1 MSTAVVFGAGG
12 IGRGFLGALCAQ
24 AGWRVVF
31 VDVAE
36 ALVERLAA
44 DGGYRLIEVSSA
56 GEKITPIA
64 GVSALLLSDE
74 DAVVA
79 ELVEAD
85 LAATAVGAEN
95 LPPVA
100 RLLSLGLAARQRAGR
115 GGLDALVCE
124 NLHDAPEVLR
134 RLIDEQAD
142 APLAPAG
149 LARTSIGR
157 MVPVQLSDADHP
169 TDVRVE
175 PYSFLPYEASA
186 LVGEQPSIP
195 GLVPVVDS
203 FDLFAD
209 RKLYLHNMGHA
220 MLAYLGEAAGLT
232 YIWEAAERFDLRYF
246 VRSAMVEAACALAQT
261 YATPVAPL
269 LRHVDDLLARF
280 RNPGLGDTTARVGRD
295 PVRKMQP
302 GDRLLGA
309 YKLCLEAGIAPLYVT
324 LAVALGTRRLA
335 AEPDWDEAKAM
346 AFVVPHLGPDDEGY
360 LSDLVAELGRGLDP
374 DALLRLIDARFAV
387 SRVV

>member
-56 GEKITPIA
+56 GEKITPIT
-64 GVSALLLSDE
+64 GVSALLLGDE

-85 LAATAVGAEN
+85 LVATAVGAEN
-95 LPPVA
+95 LPPIA
-100 RLLSLGLAARQRAGR
+100 RLLALGLAARQRAGR

-124 NLHDAPEVLR
+124 NLHDAPAVLR

-142 APLAPAG
+142 APLVPAG

-157 MVPVQLSDADHP
+157 MVPVQLPDADHP
-169 TDVRVE
+169 ADVRVE

-220 MLAYLGEAAGLT
+220 MLAYLGEVAGLT
-232 YIWEAAERFDLRYF
+232 HIWEAAERFDQRYF

-309 YKLCLEAGIAPLYVT
+309 YKLCLDAGVAPLYVT
-324 LAVALGTRRLA
+324 VAVALGTRRLA
-335 AEPDWDEAKAM
+335 AEPGWDEAKAM

-360 LSDLVAELGRGLDP
+360 LSDLAEELGRGLDP